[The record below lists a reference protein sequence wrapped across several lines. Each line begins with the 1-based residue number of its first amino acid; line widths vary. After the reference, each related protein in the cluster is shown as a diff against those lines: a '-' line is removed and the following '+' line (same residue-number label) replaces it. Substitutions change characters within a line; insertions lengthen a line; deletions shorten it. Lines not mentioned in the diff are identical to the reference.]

1 MHVRV
6 PASCRRLNMF
16 VDVVDEVIVIV
27 GLGWDGDDDVV
38 VDVDDVVLPSPPSLL
53 MFVGSVGSCSETL
66 C

>member
-1 MHVRV
+1 
-6 PASCRRLNMF
+6 MF
-16 VDVVDEVIVIV
+16 VDVVDDVIVIV
-27 GLGWDGDDDVV
+27 GLGWDGDDDVG